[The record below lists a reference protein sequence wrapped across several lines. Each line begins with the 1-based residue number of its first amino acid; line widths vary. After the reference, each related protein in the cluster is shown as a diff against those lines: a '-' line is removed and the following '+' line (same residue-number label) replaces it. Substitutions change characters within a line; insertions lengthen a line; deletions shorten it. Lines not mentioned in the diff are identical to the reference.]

1 MNPFDYVKA
10 INTTKKDIMVD
21 DITESEYQP
30 FLINRSL
37 SYFPDTVLYANE
49 MNQQSHLPARLQFD
63 FFINIIKKRNRFSKW
78 FKPTEIQS
86 IDIVKEYY
94 GYSDEKAKSVLS
106 LLNNKQIEELSKTYN
121 RISTED
127 MLKICAKL
135 VEEGRVLEAWQV
147 LYLAKI
153 I

>member
-10 INTTKKDIMVD
+10 INTTKKNIMVD

-78 FKPTEIQS
+78 FKPIEIQS

-106 LLNNKQIEELSKTYN
+106 LLNNKQIENLKKRIYKGGRAKPSK
-121 RISTED
+121 
-127 MLKICAKL
+127 
-135 VEEGRVLEAWQV
+135 
-147 LYLAKI
+147 
-153 I
+153 